1 MAISAKQNEIDKM
14 KWFKSIDIGT
24 DACGTFDFCS
34 KCDKNLSNPCEQAY
48 DKFNA
53 KTEEKAAPVKK
64 AVSRAAKA
72 PAKKEA
78 AATVAPL
85 EKKAEKVACKKVEKA
100 ETVEKTAC
108 KKEDSCFKT
117 ACNKAAAKA
126 PAKKPV
132 AKKTK

>member
-85 EKKAEKVACKKVEKA
+85 EKKA
-100 ETVEKTAC
+100 
-108 KKEDSCFKT
+108 
-117 ACNKAAAKA
+117 AAKA
-126 PAKKPV
+126 PAKKTRC
-132 AKKTK
+132 KKD